1 MKVTQFAQASAST
14 TAFHPAYQVRQT
26 LEPENA
32 RICDLDGK
40 GVTGLR
46 WIEDVKKRV
55 SLLLE
60 DVLQSN
66 SALTFDV
73 PPQQFVLIYC
83 KPGTVHLWADQTS
96 SNVWSGSREFKL
108 WTQRLSVS
116 SSSLSLLSGVEY
128 IKRLDIVVL
137 TLSDGSFH
145 AIHGISNNPSL
156 QAQTNDLDM
165 ISESLSRAAR
175 SVILQIDNEASS
187 AQDVNC
193 INGMLCYDNAATF
206 TWIHE

>member
-1 MKVTQFAQASAST
+1 M
-14 TAFHPAYQVRQT
+14 
-26 LEPENA
+26 
-32 RICDLDGK
+32 
-40 GVTGLR
+40 
-46 WIEDVKKRV
+46 
-55 SLLLE
+55 
-60 DVLQSN
+60 
-66 SALTFDV
+66 
-73 PPQQFVLIYC
+73 
-83 KPGTVHLWADQTS
+83 
-96 SNVWSGSREFKL
+96 
-108 WTQRLSVS
+108 
-116 SSSLSLLSGVEY
+116 
-128 IKRLDIVVL
+128 VL